1 MKLILVELAKR
12 EFYDAVLYYDQQESG
27 LGNEFVDEVNF
38 GFSQILKH
46 PEAWPYIYTNTRALR
61 VARFDFRI
69 VYSVVGNEVIVV
81 AICHCTRRPLYW
93 VDRLSQ

>member
-12 EFYDAVLYYDQQESG
+12 ELHEAMIYYDEQESG
-27 LGNEFVDEVNF
+27 LGNEFIDEVNL

-46 PEAWPYIYTNTRALR
+46 PEAWPYIYNSIRALR

-69 VYSVVGNEVIVV
+69 VYSIAENEIIVV
-81 AICHCTRRPLYW
+81 AICHCTRRPFYW